1 MDEEKK
7 NKYNN
12 TMLCNS
18 NFTREKMDKKWELC
32 EMKCESCY

>member
-7 NKYNN
+7 NKYSN

-18 NFTREKMDKKWELC
+18 NFTREKMDKK
-32 EMKCESCY
+32 MGVV